1 MDKHKMFAT
10 EKSFIQNETLQN
22 FVDYALEKVPAY
34 FWEIGASASGKF
46 HPKMSQGE
54 GGLVR
59 HTKAVC
65 WMFEELSRMN
75 TYAYQPAGLLD
86 YGRIACIFH
95 DCCKYGSADVMI
107 DKETDKKA
115 HNEAYAAH
123 GHIAADWLNERWKE
137 FFGENAPC
145 YLLAAIR
152 SHMGQWTPEKFRDMG
167 EKMYTTL
174 DRQVHLAD
182 YMASR
187 AFVDIPAITEEY
199 NAAFAES

>member
-1 MDKHKMFAT
+1 MNKQAMFAT
-10 EKSFIQNETLQN
+10 EIAFIENEKLRD
-22 FVDYALEKVPAY
+22 FVKYAIDKIPAY

-46 HPKMSQGE
+46 HPVMSQGK
-54 GGLVR
+54 GGLIR

-65 WMFEELSRMN
+65 WMFQELSRMSC
-75 TYAYQPAGLLD
+75 YGYQPPMFLD

-95 DCCKYGSADVMI
+95 DCCKYGSNDVMI
-107 DKETDKKA
+107 DKETNKKA
-115 HNEAYAAH
+115 HNDAYAAH
-123 GHIAADWLNERWKE
+123 GHAAAEWLDERWKE

-152 SHMGQWTPEKFRDMG
+152 AHMGQWTPEKYREQG

-199 NAAFAES
+199 NAAEAM